1 MYNDIEKIGDL
12 VVNKNAIETNHHETF
27 ESIKQEENGCEFWSA
42 RKLSEV
48 LEYYQYR
55 NFLPVIEKAK
65 EACKNSG
72 YDIRDHFVDIN
83 NMVNIGSKTKRQ
95 ISDIKL
101 SRYACYLIVQN
112 GDPEKPIIANGQTYF
127 AMQTR
132 RQELLK
138 DAAFQSLEE
147 DEKRLFLRKE
157 LRTHNKNLAATA
169 QKAGVQTPLDFAIFQ
184 DHGYKGLYGGENAK
198 EIHRRKGL
206 EKGQEI
212 LDYMGSTETAANYF
226 RVTQT
231 EEKLKR
237 DKIREKKKANQ
248 THFHVGQKVRQT
260 IEELGGT
267 MPEKL
272 PIVRKSV
279 KQIEKEKNRLCSDNN
294 EITTILQTRL
304 DSSSNTKVS
313 KLASQSISGD
323 LSSFS
328 GVFQTIPLTDI
339 EKDQIENL
347 LHHYG
352 DSQSERI
359 AKDLEELSQI
369 TCELKAIHNQSI
381 LLHGERIKKAQ
392 LLLKN
397 YKDGAFSSWLVAVY
411 GNRQTPYNFLQYY
424 ELYTALSSDLQKKI
438 VSIPRQAIYTL
449 ASRKG
454 SLQQKKQIVEQFS
467 GESKEA
473 LIHKIRKTFPL
484 NQSDKRTKNAY
495 TSIYAQLIK
504 IREQL
509 FEQTSPLSTREKK
522 SLTILL
528 EKISRF
534 LS

>member
-1 MYNDIEKIGDL
+1 M
-12 VVNKNAIETNHHETF
+12 NKNIVETTHHQTF

-42 RKLSEV
+42 RKLSKI
-48 LEYYQYR
+48 LEYFEHR
-55 NFLPVIEKAK
+55 NFLPVIDKAK
-65 EACKNSG
+65 EACKISG
-72 YDIRDHFVDIN
+72 HIVADHFVDVHEMIE
-83 NMVNIGSKTKRQ
+83 IGKGGQRQ
-95 ISDIKL
+95 FSDIRL
-101 SRYACYLIVQN
+101 SRYGCYLIVQN
-112 GDPEKPIIANGQTYF
+112 GDPSKPIVANGQTYF
-127 AMQTR
+127 AIQTR
-132 RQELLK
+132 RQELAN
-138 DAAFQSLEE
+138 DRAFQDLEE
-147 DEKRLFLRKE
+147 DEKRLFLRNE
-157 LRTHNKNLAATA
+157 LRSHNKILAATA
-169 QKAGVQTPLDFAIFQ
+169 YRAGVHTPLDFVIFQ
-184 DHGYKGLYGGENAK
+184 DHGYKGLYGGEGAK
-198 EIHRRKGL
+198 L
-206 EKGQEI
+206 QKGQEI

-231 EEKLKR
+231 EEKLRR
-237 DKIREKKKANQ
+237 DKIQGKSKANQ
-248 THFHVGQKVRQT
+248 THFDVGEKVRKT

-272 PIVRKSV
+272 PIVRKSI
-279 KQIEKEKNRLCSDNN
+279 KQLEKEKNKPSIENT
-294 EITTILQTRL
+294 EINAILQSRL
-304 DSSSNTKVS
+304 EPSSNTKVS
-313 KLASQSISGD
+313 RLASQSVDGD

-352 DSQSERI
+352 DSQTQQI
-359 AKDLEELSQI
+359 DKDLEELSQI

-392 LLLKN
+392 ILLKT

-424 ELYTALSSDLQKKI
+424 ELYIVLSSDLQKKI

-473 LIHKIRKTFPL
+473 LIHRIRKTFPL
-484 NQSDKRTKNAY
+484 KQSDKRTKNAY
-495 TSIYAQLIK
+495 NSIYAQLIK

-509 FEQTSPLSTREKK
+509 YEQTTPLSIKEKK
-522 SLTILL
+522 SLGALL
-528 EKISRF
+528 QKISHF
-534 LS
+534 FYFQ